1 MDTSNPMKRRFL
13 PIATAVSAL
22 ALASIAC
29 TSLFSASEPEIAI
42 VPQAQDNATAVQI
55 SDTEILE
62 PTAADAA
69 SDLQTVA
76 PDAEEVLLNDIYET
90 AAPSVVLINVTTE
103 TNLEDAEGLDL
114 ENIPEDFELPD
125 SFFGRGSGS
134 GFIIDKEGHIVT
146 NNHVVANAST
156 VQVTFFDGLIARANV
171 LGTDPDSD
179 LAVIKVDID
188 PSLLRPIALAD
199 SDEVFVGQRAIA
211 LGNPFGETW
220 TLTAGIVSA
229 VGRTQPSG
237 LSQFSIPE
245 MVQTDAAINPGNS
258 GGPLIDADGNVIGV
272 NTLILSESGS
282 SSGVGFAIP
291 ANIVRQVAPDLIAN
305 GEYKYPFLG
314 ITGSPLSLDQI
325 EAMELDITQRGAMV
339 IDVFAGTPADS
350 AGLKGATDAI
360 EIEGARWP
368 VGGDIIVQAGDTEI
382 SNMDDLIAFLVKSVR
397 PGDTVNFSVLRAGEL
412 IEVPVT
418 LAERPERVSR

>member
-1 MDTSNPMKRRFL
+1 MNRRLL
-13 PIATAVSAL
+13 PIGMAVSAL
-22 ALASIAC
+22 AIASIAC
-29 TSLFSASEPEIAI
+29 TSLFQASEPEISFI
-42 VPQAQDNATAVQI
+42 PQQDNANVVQVVDSEVVTETQEQSAEPATSTA
-55 SDTEILE
+55 
-62 PTAADAA
+62 
-69 SDLQTVA
+69 QTVA

-90 AAPSVVLINVTTE
+90 SAPSVVLINVTTE

-114 ENIPEDFELPD
+114 ENLPEGFEVPD

-134 GFIIDKEGHIVT
+134 GFIIDKDGHIVT
-146 NNHVVANAST
+146 NNHVVQNAST
-156 VQVTFFDGLIARANV
+156 VQVTFFDGLIARAEV

-188 PSLLRPIALAD
+188 PSLLEPIALAD

-258 GGPLIDADGNVIGV
+258 GGPLIDADGDVIGV

-291 ANIVRQVAPDLIAN
+291 ANIVAQVVPDLIAF

-325 EAMELDITQRGAMV
+325 EAMGLDITQRGAMV
-339 IDVFAGTPADS
+339 VDVFDGTPAAT
-350 AGLKGATDAI
+350 AGLQGATDGI
-360 EIEGARWP
+360 EVEGARWP
-368 VGGDIIVQAGDTEI
+368 IGGDIIIQAGDDEI
-382 SNMDDLIAFLVKSVR
+382 TNMDDLIAFLVKKVR
-397 PGDTVNFSVLRAGEL
+397 PGDTVDFTLIRDGE
-412 IEVPVT
+412 IITVPVT
-418 LAERPERVSR
+418 LAERPERINR